1 MKKIENF
8 DGRLPHLCHI
18 MASNSTSDVLDV
30 LLKRIRDS
38 SENNLLPI
46 EITHLTSA
54 FLSTRSDS
62 TTVRPKAYLILSA
75 FCQNARTSRGK
86 KSDDDATK
94 TITKTFGQTTL
105 QYLGETDETSLLTGI
120 SFLTALFQVDSQ
132 AACHIFAEVGLVENL
147 MDSIDLSPSNVLSQD
162 LAHLLGQACGHKS
175 CRAIIS
181 PQIVRWLEFKS
192 GQTGDPVLRGAAA
205 VALIKMS
212 KGAASDGPENGT
224 PEVLIEPSDGL
235 ATMMV
240 EMVKSEQTSSVV
252 DAIEG
257 LGYLSMEPAVK
268 ALLSKDKVFLK
279 KLFALVPLQK
289 SSSSTTSN
297 DPNPTLVYGVLVIV
311 CNLVAYRPRLSEEQ
325 QQVEKLK
332 RMTKAGKGLA
342 VAPEVVSSFDND
354 DHVKARIHSVMEA
367 GVLPVLSAAISSTPS
382 LGIMVNVGKS
392 LLSIV
397 EERENRGAV
406 LQAGG
411 AKILQT
417 IIRKGLAAAGGTS
430 NDRKSYLNVLDL
442 EPIQALAKLAITS
455 SPVQVFGPNV
465 GAMYDA
471 IRPLSILLQHPSSNL
486 LQRFEAVMAL
496 TNLASQSA
504 DMASRIASAE
514 GLLNR
519 VELLLLE
526 EHILVRRAS
535 MELICNLIAGSDA
548 TFDRY
553 GGEESP
559 NSASKIHVLL
569 ALSDVDDL
577 PTRLAA
583 AGALATLTS
592 APSACR
598 ALIALQFERHRFL
611 PIMTQLIDPLAVP
624 ATEDHQDPPLETHP
638 GLVHRGVVCIRNVF
652 NSISDDQTREVITQ
666 EAKESG
672 LLKALV
678 QLMKRDGT
686 SKDAILQQAAEA
698 LTLLAP
704 VNRA

>member
-1 MKKIENF
+1 
-8 DGRLPHLCHI
+8 
-18 MASNSTSDVLDV
+18 MASTNTGDVLDV
-30 LLKRIRDS
+30 LLKGIRNS
-38 SENNLLPI
+38 SENNLLPT

-54 FLSTRSDS
+54 FLTTRSDS
-62 TTVRPKAYLILSA
+62 ASVRPKAYQILSA
-75 FCQNARTSRGK
+75 FCQGARASKGK
-86 KSDDDATK
+86 ESDAATK
-94 TITKTFGQTTL
+94 IITKTFGQATL

-132 AACHIFAEVGLVENL
+132 AACSIFAEDGLVENL
-147 MDSIDLSPSNVLSQD
+147 MDSIDLSPSDVLSQN

-175 CRAIIS
+175 CRGIMT

-192 GQTGDPVLRGAAA
+192 GQTGDPILRGAAA
-205 VALIKMS
+205 VALIKTSM
-212 KGAASDGPENGT
+212 GATSDGPENGT
-224 PEVLIEPSDGL
+224 PEVRIERSDRL

-240 EMVKSEQTSSVV
+240 EIVRSEQKSSVV

-257 LGYLSMEPAVK
+257 LGYLSMESTVK
-268 ALLSKDKVFLK
+268 ELLSKDKVFLK

-289 SSSSTTSN
+289 SSAYN
-297 DPNPTLVYGVLVIV
+297 DPNPTVVYGVLVII

-325 QQVEKLK
+325 KQVENLK
-332 RMTKAGKGLA
+332 RVTKAGKGPA
-342 VAPEVVSSFDND
+342 APEAVSSLEND

-367 GVLPVLSAAISSTPS
+367 NVLPVFSAAVSSTAS
-382 LGIMVNVGKS
+382 LGVMVNVGKS

-397 EERENRGAV
+397 EESGNRGPV

-411 AKILQT
+411 AKVLQI
-417 IIRKGLAAAGGTS
+417 IIRKGLARAGGTS
-430 NDRKSYLNVLDL
+430 DDRKSHLDALDL

-514 GLLNR
+514 GLLNK

-526 EHILVRRAS
+526 EHTLVRRAS

-548 TFDRY
+548 VFERY
-553 GGEESP
+553 GGEEST
-559 NSASKIHVLL
+559 SKIHILL

-583 AGALATLTS
+583 SGALAILTS
-592 APSACR
+592 APGACR

-611 PIMTQLIDPLAVP
+611 PIMTQLIDPSAAPV
-624 ATEDHQDPPLETHP
+624 TDDYQDQSLEAHP
-638 GLVHRGVVCIRNVF
+638 GLVHRGIVCIRNVF
-652 NSISDDQTREVITQ
+652 NSISDDQTRETITK
-666 EAKESG
+666 EAKEAS
-672 LLKALV
+672 LLEAIV
-678 QLMKRDGT
+678 QLMKRDGI
-686 SKDAILQQAAEA
+686 SKTILKQAAEA
-698 LTLLAP
+698 LTLLASA
-704 VNRA
+704 NRA

>member
-1 MKKIENF
+1 
-8 DGRLPHLCHI
+8 
-18 MASNSTSDVLDV
+18 MASNNTCDVLDA
-30 LLKRIRDS
+30 LLKGIRDS
-38 SENNLLPI
+38 SENNLLPT
-46 EITHLTSA
+46 EIAHLTSA
-54 FLSTRSDS
+54 FLTTRSDS
-62 TTVRPKAYLILSA
+62 TTVRPKAYQILSA
-75 FCQNARTSRGK
+75 FCHGARASKGK
-86 KSDDDATK
+86 EPDAATK
-94 TITKTFGQTTL
+94 IITKTFGQATL

-120 SFLTALFQVDSQ
+120 SFLTALFQVDSR
-132 AACHIFAEVGLVENL
+132 AACSIFAEDGLVENL
-147 MDSIDLSPSNVLSQD
+147 MDSIDLAPSDVLSQN

-175 CRAIIS
+175 CRGITT

-192 GQTGDPVLRGAAA
+192 SQTGDPILRGAAA

-212 KGAASDGPENGT
+212 MGAASDGPENGT
-224 PEVLIEPSDGL
+224 PEVRIERSDRL

-240 EMVKSEQTSSVV
+240 EIVRSEQTSSVV

-257 LGYLSMEPAVK
+257 LGYLSMESTVK
-268 ALLSKDKVFLK
+268 ELLSKDKVFLK
-279 KLFALVPLQK
+279 KLFALVPFQK
-289 SSSSTTSN
+289 SSAYY
-297 DPNPTLVYGVLVIV
+297 DPNPTLVYGVLVII

-325 QQVEKLK
+325 KQVENLK
-332 RMTKAGKGLA
+332 RVTKVGKGLA
-342 VAPEVVSSFDND
+342 APEAVSSLDDD
-354 DHVKARIHSVMEA
+354 DHVKARIHFVMEA
-367 GVLPVLSAAISSTPS
+367 NVLPVFAAAVSSTAS
-382 LGIMVNVGKS
+382 LGVMVNVGKS

-397 EERENRGAV
+397 EESGNRGPV

-411 AKILQT
+411 AKVLQI
-417 IIRKGLAAAGGTS
+417 IIRKGLARAGSTS
-430 NDRKSYLNVLDL
+430 NDRKSLLDSHDL

-504 DMASRIASAE
+504 DIASRVASAE
-514 GLLNR
+514 GLLNK

-526 EHILVRRAS
+526 EHTLVRRAS
-535 MELICNLIAGSDA
+535 MELICNLIAGSEA
-548 TFDRY
+548 IFERY
-553 GGEESP
+553 DGEEST
-559 NSASKIHVLL
+559 SKIHILL

-583 AGALATLTS
+583 SGALAILTS

-611 PIMTQLIDPLAVP
+611 PTMTQLIDPSAAPV
-624 ATEDHQDPPLETHP
+624 TEDHQDQPLEAHP
-638 GLVHRGVVCIRNVF
+638 GLVHRGIVCIRNVF
-652 NSISDDQTREVITQ
+652 NSISDDQTREIIST
-666 EAKESG
+666 EAKEAG
-672 LLKALV
+672 LVEAMI
-678 QLMKRDGT
+678 QLMKRDDIA
-686 SKDAILQQAAEA
+686 KAILQKAVEA

>member
-1 MKKIENF
+1 
-8 DGRLPHLCHI
+8 
-18 MASNSTSDVLDV
+18 MASCDVLDV
-30 LLKRIRDS
+30 LLKRVS
-38 SENNLLPI
+38 SENNLLPT

-62 TTVRPKAYLILSA
+62 TTIRPKAYHILSA
-75 FCQNARTSRGK
+75 FCQGARASKGK
-86 KSDDDATK
+86 ESDAATK
-94 TITKTFGQTTL
+94 IITKTFGPATL
-105 QYLGETDETSLLTGI
+105 QYLGETDETLLLTGI

-132 AACHIFAEVGLVENL
+132 AACIIFAEDGLVENL
-147 MDSIDLSPSNVLSQD
+147 KDSIDLSPSDVLSQN

-175 CRAIIS
+175 CRGIMS

-192 GQTGDPVLRGAAA
+192 GQIGDPILRGAAT
-205 VALIKMS
+205 VALIKMY

-224 PEVLIEPSDGL
+224 PEVRIEQSDRL

-240 EMVKSEQTSSVV
+240 ELVTSEQTSSVV

-257 LGYLSMEPAVK
+257 LGYLSMESTVK
-268 ALLSKDKVFLK
+268 ELLSKDKVFLK
-279 KLFALVPLQK
+279 KLFALVPFQK
-289 SSSSTTSN
+289 SSAYN
-297 DPNPTLVYGVLVIV
+297 DPNPTLVFGVLVII
-311 CNLVAYRPRLSEEQ
+311 CNLVTYRPRLSEEQ
-325 QQVEKLK
+325 KQVENLK

-342 VAPEVVSSFDND
+342 APEALDSD
-354 DHVKARIHSVMEA
+354 DHVKSRIHSVMEA
-367 GVLPVLSAAISSTPS
+367 NVLPVFSAAVSSTAS
-382 LGIMVNVGKS
+382 LGVMVNVGKS

-397 EERENRGAV
+397 EERENRGPV

-411 AKILQT
+411 AKVLQI
-417 IIRKGLAAAGGTS
+417 IIRKGLARAGGTS
-430 NDRKSYLNVLDL
+430 DDRKSHLDALDL

-471 IRPLSILLQHPSSNL
+471 IRPLSILLQHSSSNL

-514 GLLNR
+514 GLLNK

-526 EHILVRRAS
+526 EHTLVRRAS

-548 TFDRY
+548 TFERY
-553 GGEESP
+553 GGEEST
-559 NSASKIHVLL
+559 SKIHVLL

-583 AGALATLTS
+583 SGALAILTS

-611 PIMTQLIDPLAVP
+611 PIMTQLIDPSAAPV
-624 ATEDHQDPPLETHP
+624 TEDHQGQPLESP
-638 GLVHRGVVCIRNVF
+638 PDLVHRGIVCIRNVF
-652 NSISDDQTREVITQ
+652 NSINDDQTRETITK
-666 EAKESG
+666 EAKEAG
-672 LLKALV
+672 LLEAMV
-678 QLMKRDGT
+678 QLMKRDGMGKT
-686 SKDAILQQAAEA
+686 ILQQAAESLA
-698 LTLLAP
+698 LLAS